1 VYPVTVA
8 RRLHLPIMI
17 YFVAFIV
24 VHVTLVFAT
33 GALQNLNHMYGG
45 SDEVSWVGFV
55 IFAISIVVM
64 IGAWVAAR
72 PLFLRP
78 VASLMG
84 KVSR

>member
-1 VYPVTVA
+1 
-8 RRLHLPIMI
+8 
-17 YFVAFIV
+17 
-24 VHVTLVFAT
+24 VHVTLVLAT
-33 GALQNLNHMYGG
+33 GALKNLNHMYGG
-45 SDEVSWVGFV
+45 SDDATWVGFV

-72 PLFLRP
+72 PLLLRP